1 MTGRGQIVAA
11 IEAALAFVETS
22 VIVRSASAIAEVR
35 GPLTMRQGAEWVT
48 LGEEGGT
55 HVHLKIQD
63 GCRLRYTQP
72 DEGNAALEL
81 LGSERDVLCRVSFRG
96 TNPTRVE
103 SYNPERAANVRERFG
118 CLAECAGT

>member
-1 MTGRGQIVAA
+1 MTGRDQIVAA

-22 VIVRSASAIAEVR
+22 IIVRSPSAIAEVR

-48 LGEEGGT
+48 LGEEGGA
-55 HVHLKIQD
+55 HVHLRIQD

-81 LGSERDVLCRVSFRG
+81 LGYNGDVLCRISFRG
-96 TNPTRVE
+96 TNPARAA
-103 SYNPERAANVRERFG
+103 SYNRERATNVRVRFG
-118 CLAECAGT
+118 GLEECAGT